1 MKLVVTTP
9 TAIVAD
15 LDGIN
20 HLRAEDPSGGFGILP
35 GHADF
40 LTALSISVL
49 IWRQQDGA
57 EGYCAVRGGVL
68 TVEEGERIAVA
79 TAEAVVGDDLDRL
92 EHEVLARF
100 RRTEAEE
107 AAARTG
113 ALHLHWTAV
122 RHMLGY
128 LRPDRRANGFGGGLS
143 GNGGLAEGPGEGG
156 A

>member
-15 LDGIN
+15 LDGIA
-20 HLRAEDPSGGFGILP
+20 HLRAEDPSGSFGILP

-40 LTALSISVL
+40 LTALTISVL
-49 IWRQQDGA
+49 GWRRQDGT

-68 TVEEGERIAVA
+68 TVEAGDRIAVA
-79 TAEAVVGDDLDRL
+79 TAEAVAGDDLDRL

-100 RRTEAEE
+100 RHTESEE

-113 ALHLHWTAV
+113 AQHLHWTAV

-128 LRPDRRANGFGGGLS
+128 LRPERQRSGFAAGLH
-143 GNGGLAEGPGEGG
+143 GNGTEGG
-156 A
+156 EP

>member
-9 TAIVAD
+9 TAIIAD
-15 LDGIN
+15 LDGIA

-40 LTALSISVL
+40 LTALSLSVL
-49 IWRQQDGA
+49 VWRREDGG

-68 TVEEGERIAVA
+68 TVEDGERIAVA

-92 EHEVLARF
+92 EHEVLAGF
-100 RRTEAEE
+100 RRTESGEE
-107 AAARTG
+107 AARTG
-113 ALHLHWTAV
+113 ARHLHWTAV

-128 LRPDRRANGFGGGLS
+128 LRPDRRPGGFDGGL
-143 GNGGLAEGPGEGG
+143 GEGG
-156 A
+156 S

>member
-15 LDGIN
+15 LEDIA

-40 LTALSISVL
+40 LTALGISVL
-49 IWRQQDGA
+49 VWRRRDGS

-68 TVEEGERIAVA
+68 TVEAGERIAVA

-92 EHEVLARF
+92 EHEVLAGF
-100 RRTEAEE
+100 RRTETGEE
-107 AAARTG
+107 AARTG
-113 ALHLHWTAV
+113 ARHLHLTAV

-128 LRPDRRANGFGGGLS
+128 LRPDRRPNGFGGLS
-143 GNGGLAEGPGEGG
+143 GTGGLGEGD